1 MRLQRIAYLLA
12 ATLVLGLAAG
22 CDKKKEN
29 GDDTVVG
36 GVGSLVMHTM
46 VPNPDG
52 TTGSAYIQMVDPE
65 AGNSYDNAN
74 TYQVGYGNP
83 GTWLGKYL
91 VFFPDYGKSSEVK
104 RFTVANGR
112 LQEAG
117 VLQLEQDEA
126 PAWAI
131 MAQGNKAYFASH
143 KGRVTVVDMATFTKT
158 GTIDITQYANKN
170 ETVAAPTVGCMFARE
185 GKVYIPITQMIGQSI
200 KGEPVIELL
209 VVDVAT
215 DKIVGHIN
223 EKVQG
228 IGALGVHGKT
238 LFTDEQ
244 GDAYLVAGGGMG
256 MLRNFKS
263 GIVRMKKGED
273 KIDPSWVWPIQ
284 DELKVDGDGMTWL
297 HDAVYMGN
305 GILYVTALMDS
316 KWNPQ
321 DFSSY
326 MTARAVALLELN
338 LRTKTAKRIPTPYST
353 PFSGFVGKYG
363 QKVIVGVEGTEK
375 VGFYTYDPATQKVS
389 DGPVVE
395 CVGMPFAAYEVE

>member
-36 GVGSLVMHTM
+36 GVGTLVMHTM

-65 AGNSYDNAN
+65 ASNSYDNAN

-131 MAQGNKAYFASH
+131 MAQGNKA
-143 KGRVTVVDMATFTKT
+143 
-158 GTIDITQYANKN
+158 
-170 ETVAAPTVGCMFARE
+170 
-185 GKVYIPITQMIGQSI
+185 
-200 KGEPVIELL
+200 
-209 VVDVAT
+209 
-215 DKIVGHIN
+215 
-223 EKVQG
+223 
-228 IGALGVHGKT
+228 
-238 LFTDEQ
+238 
-244 GDAYLVAGGGMG
+244 
-256 MLRNFKS
+256 
-263 GIVRMKKGED
+263 
-273 KIDPSWVWPIQ
+273 
-284 DELKVDGDGMTWL
+284 
-297 HDAVYMGN
+297 
-305 GILYVTALMDS
+305 
-316 KWNPQ
+316 
-321 DFSSY
+321 
-326 MTARAVALLELN
+326 
-338 LRTKTAKRIPTPYST
+338 
-353 PFSGFVGKYG
+353 
-363 QKVIVGVEGTEK
+363 
-375 VGFYTYDPATQKVS
+375 
-389 DGPVVE
+389 
-395 CVGMPFAAYEVE
+395 